1 VRYVP
6 VSKEADEKNKRK
18 GEFEQ
23 KGKIKSCKDVYNEIG
38 VRKERN
44 TYIDI
49 VRGKERK
56 ERPLSGL

>member
-1 VRYVP
+1 MYQLVKKQTRKT
-6 VSKEADEKNKRK
+6 KEK